1 MVASTVNKAEISIG
15 SLAYPVA
22 VLGEGPRRAARLFWV
37 KKKKSQKEKKPAKR
51 LVFTSAQAQA

>member
-22 VLGEGPRRAARLFWV
+22 VLGEGPRRAARSFWV
-37 KKKKSQKEKKPAKR
+37 KKKKSQKEKKTGKKAS
-51 LVFTSAQAQA
+51 FH

>member
-37 KKKKSQKEKKPAKR
+37 KKKKSQKEKKTGKKAS
-51 LVFTSAQAQA
+51 FH